1 MHKRPQK
8 KERELGDED
17 EDEDDGGPGRRTFC
31 APLLSRTYHQ
41 YDGATLLRPS
51 FNSRVQPSRC
61 ETDNKKWAVR
71 RMYDFCVKHKLPEVW
86 VYHCENWY
94 HKGRWELWAKYAHK
108 LMLVLKTT
116 MIVERQ

>member
-1 MHKRPQK
+1 
-8 KERELGDED
+8 
-17 EDEDDGGPGRRTFC
+17 
-31 APLLSRTYHQ
+31 
-41 YDGATLLRPS
+41 
-51 FNSRVQPSRC
+51 
-61 ETDNKKWAVR
+61 
-71 RMYDFCVKHKLPEVW
+71 MYDFCVKHKLPEVW